1 MSLRIA
7 ARLARRELRGGLHGF
22 RIFLACLALGVAAIA
37 AVGSVRS
44 AIEAGLAREGAALL
58 GGQAEMDFTYRFA
71 TDEERAWM
79 AQIAQ
84 NVSQVVDF
92 RSMAV
97 VDRDGE
103 TERGLTQVKGVDDAY
118 PLIGSVGLSP
128 DMPLTQALGDQDGL
142 PGAIMEQVLADR
154 LGLTTGDT
162 LRLGTQDFR
171 LSALL
176 TREPDSAG
184 AGFGL
189 GPRTIVR
196 TQALDNSGLLETGT
210 LFNTKYRLTLPP
222 TADLEALEQAAE
234 SRFGDAGM
242 RWRDSRNGA
251 PGVARFVERLGA
263 FLVLVG
269 LSGLAVGGVGVS
281 AAVRAYLAE
290 KTSVIAT
297 LRTLGAERSTIFQTY
312 FLQIGALSLLGIFI
326 GLVLGAVA
334 PLLLAPLIEARL
346 PIPASIAVY
355 PRPLVEAGIYGLLTA
370 FIFTLWPLAR
380 AEDVRAATLF
390 RDALGST
397 ALLPKARYVVAV
409 GAGLALLVGL
419 AGLFS
424 GTWQLTL
431 WMAGGIAGALVLL
444 ALAAWVIRWTSRRG
458 ARLAQGHPALRWAL
472 AAISGPREGATSTVL
487 SLGLGL
493 SVLAAVGQIDGN
505 LRNAIAGNLPEVAPS
520 YFFVDIQKDQMDG
533 FNERLKND
541 PAVRRVDSAPMLRGV
556 ITRINDRPA
565 REVAGDHWVT
575 RGDRGVTYA
584 TELPARTKIT
594 QGEWWPP
601 DYAGPP
607 LISFAA
613 EEGAEMGLKL
623 GDTMTINVLGRE
635 ITGTI
640 ASFREVDFS
649 NAGIGFVMTM
659 NPAAL
664 SGAPHSYISTVY
676 AEPEAEAAILRDLG
690 NAFPNI
696 TAIRVR
702 DAIDRVAEVLAGIAA
717 ASSYGAAATLLTG
730 FLVLIGAASA
740 GTQSRTYE
748 AAVLKT
754 LGASRKRILISFALR
769 AALLGLA
776 AGLVALGAG
785 IAGGWAVS
793 RFVMETGYQVIW
805 PSALAI
811 IAGGIVAT
819 LVAGLAF
826 AWGPLA
832 ARPAHV
838 LRARE

>member
-44 AIEAGLAREGAALL
+44 AIEAGLTREGAALL

-71 TDEERAWM
+71 TDDERKWM
-79 AQIAQ
+79 AQVAE

-97 VDRDGE
+97 VDRDG
-103 TERGLTQVKGVDDAY
+103 TSERGLTQVKAVDDAY

-128 DMPLTQALGDQDGL
+128 DMPLAQALGDQDGL
-142 PGAIMEQVLADR
+142 PGAVMEQVLADR

-176 TREPDSAG
+176 IREPDSAG

-196 TQALDNSGLLETGT
+196 TPALENSGLLETGT
-210 LFNTKYRLTLPP
+210 LFNTKYRLTLPA
-222 TADLEALEQAAE
+222 TADLDALEQAAE
-234 SRFGDAGM
+234 ARFGDAGM

-312 FLQIGALSLLGIFI
+312 FIQIGALSLLGIFI

-424 GTWQLTL
+424 GTWRLTL
-431 WMAGGIAGALVLL
+431 WMAGGITGALVLL
-444 ALAAWVIRWTSRRG
+444 ALSAWVIRWTSRRG
-458 ARLAQGHPALRWAL
+458 ARMVRGRSALRWAL

-533 FNERLKND
+533 FTERLKND

-565 REVAGDHWVT
+565 SEVAGDHWVT

-584 TELPARTKIT
+584 TDLPDRTT
-594 QGEWWPP
+594 LTAGEWWAP

-607 LISFAA
+607 LISFATEEA
-613 EEGAEMGLKL
+613 EEMGLKL

-690 NAFPNI
+690 SAYPNI